1 MENVNQIF
9 KGIHG
14 DLTEFVDRISTALG
28 CPVTLEDAHH
38 QLLAY
43 SIHDD
48 LSDPVRISTIVTR
61 RVPEKII
68 NSLWK
73 EGYMPALLKGN
84 EPIIIPSLN
93 DVEFGTRAAIVIKKN
108 EETLGFI
115 WALQSRDTFTDE
127 QLAFLKFAAKE
138 GKNQLLQ
145 AQRKKKRHQEN
156 HQEFLWQLLTGHFQ
170 SEERIA
176 QSCLE
181 LSIGLPAPY
190 SIVIFSF
197 PSDITQNIE
206 KSISYM
212 LSTTQRIK
220 ASFYT
225 IDRKRL
231 IILAG
236 AVTQNHFSQ
245 DLTEFINS
253 FILQMKTR
261 FDIAPIQGAC
271 GQIHENYI
279 KARNSYD
286 EASYTLSLQQAFP
299 EKKESL
305 INYGTLGIYQ
315 YIKTLH
321 KYHVD
326 SSASKS
332 LQSLVNYDFKNHTQ
346 LAHTLEAYLKND
358 SNLYETAED
367 LHVHVNTIHYR
378 LKRISEIAQV
388 DLKDPF
394 IKTALLLELLL
405 QQYKAN
411 LAQNG

>member
-1 MENVNQIF
+1 MENGNHIF

-38 QLLAY
+38 HLLAY

-93 DVEFGTRAAIVIKKN
+93 DVEFGTRAAIAIKKN
-108 EETLGFI
+108 EEILGFI
-115 WALQSRDTFTDE
+115 WALQSQDTFKDE
-127 QLAFLKFAAKE
+127 HLAFLKIAAKE

-156 HQEFLWQLLTGHFQ
+156 HQEFLWKLLTGHFQ

-190 SIVIFSF
+190 SIVVFSF
-197 PSDITQNIE
+197 PNDITQNTE
-206 KSISYM
+206 KTISYM

-220 ASFYT
+220 ASLYT
-225 IDRKRL
+225 VDRKRL

-236 AVTQNHFSQ
+236 ATAQNNFSQ
-245 DLTEFINS
+245 DLTEFIKA

-271 GQIHENYI
+271 GQIYQTYI

-286 EASYTLSLQQAFP
+286 EALFTFSLQQAFS
-299 EKKESL
+299 EKKDSL
-305 INYGTLGIYQ
+305 INYGNLGIYQ

-321 KYHVD
+321 TYHAD
-326 SSASKS
+326 SSISQS
-332 LQSLVNYDFKNHTQ
+332 LQSIENYDNKNHTQ
-346 LAHTLEAYLKND
+346 LTQTLESYLKHD
-358 SNLYETAED
+358 GNLYNAAED

-378 LKRISEIAQV
+378 MKRISEIAQV

-405 QQYKAN
+405 QQYKGA
-411 LAQNG
+411 LAQNE